1 MNTTPTLARSHV
13 VSTIGAAALSSCIAI
28 GLLAA
33 VADLFQRDGTP
44 FKHVVIA
51 EQACA
56 NYVFVSERETC
67 VRSYLAASR
76 FQIVAS
82 R

>member
-1 MNTTPTLARSHV
+1 LNTTPTLARPHI
-13 VSTIGAAALSSCIAI
+13 VSTIGAAALSSCVAI

-33 VADLFQRDGTP
+33 VADIFQRDGAP

-56 NYVFVSERETC
+56 HHVFVSERATC
-67 VRSYLAASR
+67 VRLYLAASR
-76 FQIVAS
+76 FQVVAS